1 MVNSKAGRF
10 SNLLTQEIPRS
21 SNKWNQ
27 YVLIYLCTN
36 DKVNKTLRLKKIK
49 TFEQID

>member
-10 SNLLTQEIPRS
+10 SNRLTQEIPRS

-27 YVLIYLCTN
+27 YVLVYLSTD
-36 DKVNKTLRLKKIK
+36 DKVNKTLRLKKNKNI
-49 TFEQID
+49 